1 MLSEF
6 ENRVADFIKANRLCE
21 SADKI
26 LLAVS
31 GGADSTALLHVMAT
45 LRTEAVISAE
55 LLCAH
60 INHQLRAAEAD
71 RDEDFVIAQA
81 GELKLPV
88 TTNRIDVRGCA
99 QKNKLSIETAARQ
112 LRIGALV
119 NIARTSECKWVA
131 TAHQKND
138 NAETV
143 IKFVR
148 PLLCVRREEILW
160 YLKERDLKWH
170 EDHTNYDCTYRRN
183 FIRHRLIPTLQQDCT
198 GSLVEELFGLSQ
210 SAQRFYSLVCSR
222 AEKACSEVL
231 ECSDDTMK
239 LDWRKFLAQPPAVR
253 VELIR
258 RSLAAIG
265 SGERDLT
272 QEHFGRVLQLAKQRA
287 GGRKVQLPSGR
298 LD

>member
-60 INHQLRAAEAD
+60 INHQLRGTEAD

-143 IKFVR
+143 LHRLLRGTGLRGLGGIRPTQVFDGDIKFVR

-239 LDWRKFLAQPPAVR
+239 LDWRKFLAQP
-253 VELIR
+253 
-258 RSLAAIG
+258 
-265 SGERDLT
+265 
-272 QEHFGRVLQLAKQRA
+272 
-287 GGRKVQLPSGR
+287 
-298 LD
+298 